1 MRRRPKY
8 YGSRVKWLHCGTIIE
23 SRHVHDF
30 VFCKCKDRHK
40 GISIDGGG
48 EYMRMIG
55 CHKSKFKV
63 TREGN
68 CKCKD
73 RHKGISIDGGGE
85 YMRMIGC
92 HKSKFKVTRE
102 GNYAIDDATR
112 QRKFG
117 PVQEMPFDEFMK
129 TWNNRDWKP

>member
-30 VFCKCKDRHK
+30 VF
-40 GISIDGGG
+40 
-48 EYMRMIG
+48 
-55 CHKSKFKV
+55 
-63 TREGN
+63 